1 MTYLVQNFE
10 IFPLTW
16 ALSRFVLCVSR
27 CGQWGLTGTF
37 DSLSSL
43 PFFDI
48 RTHAVIL
55 FHFQVWLG
63 FDLRQKWREVEGGAL
78 PLTTRGLR
86 ATSVGKTLYVTGGF
100 RPYGDPQYEDWIL
113 SWDPIEEKWQE
124 AGHLLTERMRH
135 AAVPL
140 PSSVINSYC
149 KEKKWVCHAKQI
161 HLPPWL
167 SFVFSIE
174 TIDKVP
180 IEILQPSPDHSRTVP
195 SRKV

>member
-1 MTYLVQNFE
+1 M
-10 IFPLTW
+10 
-16 ALSRFVLCVSR
+16 
-27 CGQWGLTGTF
+27 F

-78 PLTTRGLR
+78 PLTTRGFR
-86 ATSVGKTLYVTGGF
+86 ATSVGKTLYVTGGLHVDGVS
-100 RPYGDPQYEDWIL
+100 RIEDWIL
-113 SWDPIEEKWQE
+113 SWDPIKEKWQK
-124 AGHLLTERMRH
+124 AGHLLTARFTH

-149 KEKKWVCHAKQI
+149 IGKK
-161 HLPPWL
+161 
-167 SFVFSIE
+167 
-174 TIDKVP
+174 
-180 IEILQPSPDHSRTVP
+180 
-195 SRKV
+195 